1 MHVSHSRYE
10 VPTYLQ
16 TLAVNVLERHDV
28 PKGYLDTLSTAK
40 FSTWNVYQHRL
51 DEVNPASEVDGKLW
65 DQENAVLVSRR
76 IIVHSFTSYNQ
87 SSFPYPIS
95 IVFNRTKARSFQP
108 ARFNANGTIHVP
120 YIEPRPEIGH

>member
-1 MHVSHSRYE
+1 MLEKATQFFLEQKYKLHHHPVHVSHSRYE

-51 DEVNPASEVDGKLW
+51 DEVNPASEVDGTLW
-65 DQENAVLVSRR
+65 DQDNVVLVSRR
-76 IIVHSFTSYNQ
+76 IIVHSFTSYNL
-87 SSFPYPIS
+87 SSHLHRLQQ
-95 IVFNRTKARSFQP
+95 N
-108 ARFNANGTIHVP
+108 
-120 YIEPRPEIGH
+120 